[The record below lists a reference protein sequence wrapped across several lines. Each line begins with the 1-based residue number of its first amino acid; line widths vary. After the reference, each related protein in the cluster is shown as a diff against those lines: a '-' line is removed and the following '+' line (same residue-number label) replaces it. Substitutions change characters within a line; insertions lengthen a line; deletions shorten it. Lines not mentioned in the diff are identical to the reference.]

1 MQKVAELRFDDKD
14 LRERWSHVREDFWGD
29 LKVETLK
36 ALKNLL
42 EKTMEI
48 EVQDFVGAPPWKH
61 RPQWKQKTYRNGSYA
76 RDLLTSMGW
85 ITQLKVPR
93 VRSGGLERRLLPRYR
108 RRAADV
114 DKDVLDM
121 FLAGVGTR
129 RVEEVLRPL
138 MGERALSAA
147 TVSEIARQLDAPVKL
162 YHSRSLPDDYVYLL
176 LDGIYLNAKS
186 PISVRR
192 RCILVA
198 YGIRKDGTRELIDF
212 RVTRKGESQI
222 GWECF
227 LTSLRN
233 RGLKGRALRLAV
245 VDGNKGLW
253 NALDMVWPDLR
264 RQRCWAHKLRN
275 VANKLPK
282 KLQKACTSHAHDI
295 YAAQGRTE
303 AIKAFKGWARVWR
316 PIAPEAV
323 ACLERDLEDLLCF
336 FDEPEELWRKLRTT
350 NAIERTFREV
360 RRRARP
366 MSCFTNTLSVE
377 RIVYAIFSRQNGIWR
392 EKPLKITQN
401 S

>member
-1 MQKVAELRFDDKD
+1 MERIAELSFDDKD
-14 LRERWSHVREDFWGD
+14 LRHRWSQVKEDFWGD

-36 ALKNLL
+36 AVKGLL
-42 EKTMEI
+42 EKTMEV
-48 EVQDFVGAPPWKH
+48 EAQDLVGVAPWK
-61 RPQWKQKTYRNGSYA
+61 RSIFRRKTYRNGYYT

-93 VRSGGLERRLLPRYR
+93 VRSGGMERRLLPRYR

-114 DKDVLDM
+114 DKAVLDM

-138 MGERALSAA
+138 MGERALSAS
-147 TVSEIARQLDAPVKL
+147 TVSEIAHQLDGPVKL
-162 YHSRSLPDDYVYLL
+162 HHGRSLPDDYVYLI
-176 LDGIYLNAKS
+176 LDGIYLNTKS
-186 PISVRR
+186 PIASRR

-198 YGIRKDGTRELIDF
+198 YGIRANGRRELIDYKLG
-212 RVTRKGESQI
+212 RKGESQI
-222 GWECF
+222 AWECF

-245 VDGNKGLW
+245 VDGNQGLW
-253 NALDMVWPDLR
+253 NALDLVWPDLK

-282 KLQKACTSHAHDI
+282 KLQKACTSQAHDV
-295 YAAQGRTE
+295 YAAENKTQ
-303 AIKAFKGWARVWR
+303 AIRAFKSWARVWR
-316 PIAPEAV
+316 PICSNAV
-323 ACLERDLEDLLCF
+323 LCLERDLEDLLVF
-336 FDEPEELWRKLRTT
+336 YDQPRELWSKLRTT

-360 RRRARP
+360 RRRTRP
-366 MSCFTNTLSVE
+366 MSCFTNIQSVD
-377 RIVYAIFSRQNGIWR
+377 RIIYAIFNRQNGIWR
-392 EKPLKITQN
+392 EKPLQITQN